1 MAERKMMNDA
11 IVPPFSYKAPT
22 FDRAEICRFPLIKAP
37 ALNGFES
44 VACRVG
50 WMVGILAHL
59 PEPGPNGSVPDS
71 QLFSNLP

>member
-1 MAERKMMNDA
+1 MMDIMVSGSIA
-11 IVPPFSYKAPT
+11 S
-22 FDRAEICRFPLIKAP
+22 RAEICRFPLIKAP

-44 VACRVG
+44 VGCRVG
-50 WMVGILAHL
+50 STVGILAHL